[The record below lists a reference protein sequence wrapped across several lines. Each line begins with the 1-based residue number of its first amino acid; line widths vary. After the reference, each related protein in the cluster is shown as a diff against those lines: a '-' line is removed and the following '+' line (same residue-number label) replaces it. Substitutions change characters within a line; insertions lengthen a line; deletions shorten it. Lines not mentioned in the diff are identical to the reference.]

1 MVEVTQVAALQG
13 HLYFGGRPFPCGIL
27 SVSFACHCPLLQYV
41 TRRPTVV
48 WS

>member
-27 SVSFACHCPLLQYV
+27 RSLEIITY
-41 TRRPTVV
+41 TIGDE
-48 WS
+48 